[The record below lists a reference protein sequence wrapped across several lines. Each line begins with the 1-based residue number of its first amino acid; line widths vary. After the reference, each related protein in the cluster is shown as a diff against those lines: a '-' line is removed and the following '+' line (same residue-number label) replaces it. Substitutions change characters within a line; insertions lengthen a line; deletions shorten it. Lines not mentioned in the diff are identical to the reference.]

1 MFNEKENGLL
11 QDLKK
16 SEQLCVEKYKKYENE
31 AAAPQLKELC
41 RQIVST
47 EQGHLQTICKVMQG
61 ETPSMGGSQN
71 SQQPIEAADYS
82 GKDESFN
89 KDKYI
94 CNDALSTEKHV
105 SSVYDTCIFEFK
117 NPAVR
122 NILNHIQKEEQGHG
136 EKLYNYMA
144 QNNMYS

>member
-16 SEQLCVEKYKKYENE
+16 SEQLCVGQYKKYENE

-41 RQIVST
+41 RQIGST

-122 NILNHIQKEEQGHG
+122 YNINQIHKEKREEGV
-136 EKLYNYMA
+136 EI
-144 QNNMYS
+144 